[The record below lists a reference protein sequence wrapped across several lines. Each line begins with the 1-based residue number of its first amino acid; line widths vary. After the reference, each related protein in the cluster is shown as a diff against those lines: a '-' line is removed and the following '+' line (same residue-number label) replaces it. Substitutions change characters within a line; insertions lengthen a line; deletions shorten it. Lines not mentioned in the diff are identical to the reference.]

1 MKQLSNKMVI
11 PNVVKHWIRPTK
23 EGYVLKVVCEDESTF
38 ELIMRTK
45 GEFDEQ
51 AFKK

>member
-1 MKQLSNKMVI
+1 MKQLTNKMVI
-11 PNVVKHWIRPTK
+11 PNVVKHWIRPIK

-38 ELIMRTK
+38 ELTMKTK

-51 AFKK
+51 IFKR